1 MYTFATGRLSTCAVC
16 EFRCPQGIYLMNWTE
31 DKTTAANGSG
41 QHRRRRYIVDAG
53 FQWRHAIT
61 IGLMVF
67 FTTST
72 MSSLLYA
79 VLHHQA
85 RLRFVNPDT
94 YTGEVTLVVLFA
106 ALAFSMVTAGG
117 VVIWCVIATHR
128 ICGPLLV
135 MERYL
140 GQLAEGCFPSPRPL
154 RRKDEF
160 KGLYQVFSHT
170 IQSLKTRKK
179 REFAALTEALESA
192 KSAMGGDNEACR
204 GAVGSLV
211 SRLEK
216 LRNEAAKCL
225 GDEVN
230 SQESI
235 PVAEPRPPSRTPV
248 AIT

>member
-1 MYTFATGRLSTCAVC
+1 
-16 EFRCPQGIYLMNWTE
+16 MNWTE
-31 DKTTAANGSG
+31 NKTTAESGSG
-41 QHRRRRYIVDAG
+41 QHRRRKYIVDAG

-94 YTGEVTLVVLFA
+94 YTGEVTLVVLLA

-140 GQLAEGCFPSPRPL
+140 GQLADGHFPSPRPL

-170 IQSLKTRKK
+170 IQNLKTRKK
-179 REFAALTEALESA
+179 TEFAALTEALESA
-192 KSAMGGDNEACR
+192 KSAMSGDDETCR
-204 GAVGSLV
+204 STVASLV
-211 SRLEK
+211 TRLEG

-225 GDEVN
+225 GDELD

-235 PVAEPRPPSRTPV
+235 PVEEPRALSRTPV
-248 AIT
+248 SIT

>member
-1 MYTFATGRLSTCAVC
+1 MYTFATERLSTCAVC
-16 EFRCPQGIYLMNWTE
+16 EFHCPQGIYLMNWTE
-31 DKTTAANGSG
+31 DKTTAASGSG
-41 QHRRRRYIVDAG
+41 KNRRRKYIVDAG
-53 FQWRHAIT
+53 FQWRHAMT

-67 FTTST
+67 FITST

-94 YTGEVTLVVLFA
+94 YTGEVALVVLLA

-117 VVIWCVIATHR
+117 VVVWCVIATHR

-135 MERYL
+135 LERYL
-140 GQLAEGCFPSPRPL
+140 GQLAEGRFPSPRPL

-160 KGLYQVFSHT
+160 KGLYQVFTHT
-170 IQSLKTRKK
+170 IQALKIRKET
-179 REFAALTEALESA
+179 EFAALTEALESA
-192 KSAMGGDNEACR
+192 KSAMGGDNESCR
-204 GAVGSLV
+204 STVALLV

-225 GDEVN
+225 GDEVD
-230 SQESI
+230 SQESVS
-235 PVAEPRPPSRTPV
+235 VAEPQPPSRIPV
-248 AIT
+248 SIT

>member
-1 MYTFATGRLSTCAVC
+1 MYTFATERLSTCAVC
-16 EFRCPQGIYLMNWTE
+16 EFHCPQGINLMHWIE
-31 DKTTAANGSG
+31 DKTTAASGSE
-41 QHRRRRYIVDAG
+41 QNRRRKYIVDAG
-53 FQWRHAIT
+53 FQWRHAIS
-61 IGLMVF
+61 IGLIVF

-94 YTGEVTLVVLFA
+94 YTGEVALVILLA

-117 VVIWCVIATHR
+117 VVVWCVIATHR

-140 GQLAEGCFPSPRPL
+140 GQLAEGHFPSPRPL

-160 KGLYQVFSHT
+160 KGLYQVFTHT
-170 IQSLKTRKK
+170 IQSLKTRKQT
-179 REFAALTEALESA
+179 EFAALTDALESA
-192 KSAMGGDNEACR
+192 KSAMSGDNE
-204 GAVGSLV
+204 VGRSTVASLV

-225 GDEVN
+225 GDEVDC
-230 SQESI
+230 QE
-235 PVAEPRPPSRTPV
+235 PVPVEEPRPASRTPV
-248 AIT
+248 SIT